1 MDFGSHRV
9 LVPNTPAPQV
19 LRVRFACQLRDGM
32 NQRRAGN
39 RNSQLRPPISG
50 KEAPEE
56 GPRAL
61 SGLSGPSSLRNWS
74 LQGLG
79 AHPCPSLENQAGWH
93 WGPGSDL
100 HSQEQLNELL
110 AQQEREEGENRHRY
124 PHAPH
129 VCTCHMC
136 TRTYKRTHLPCA
148 HTSHVH
154 TLRLSS
160 FFSRLAHHESRLSPR
175 NLAPEKPD
183 SPPCCSPSSFGTQR

>member
-110 AQQEREEGENRHRY
+110 AQQERRGRTDTGTHT
-124 PHAPH
+124 PLMCAHVTCAHA
-129 VCTCHMC
+129 
-136 TRTYKRTHLPCA
+136 RTSA
-148 HTSHVH
+148 HTSHAH
-154 TLRLSS
+154 T
-160 FFSRLAHHESRLSPR
+160 
-175 NLAPEKPD
+175 
-183 SPPCCSPSSFGTQR
+183 PPMCTPSD